1 MTTMNRAIVKTSNLP
16 ANMQDDAVKQCLK
29 AMLTCRHD
37 KDIAAYLR
45 KEFNQKYGRT
55 WHCIVGGSFGR
66 EYLHLFEAISK
77 SSH

>member
-1 MTTMNRAIVKTSNLP
+1 MTTLNRAIVKTSNLP

-45 KEFNQKYGRT
+45 NQFNQKYGRT

-66 EYLHLFEAISK
+66 
-77 SSH
+77 